1 MRKWCVLIVWGQ
13 KLAGKQRGGG
23 GREVAIIHS
32 SGFRH
37 YMTLSFIHARFTCTV
52 EHSCLLVEG
61 SLYLKPN
68 TIEPLFF
75 NHKNWLLNLMELLA
89 SFSGVRKK
97 LTSQNHQK

>member
-1 MRKWCVLIVWGQ
+1 MCTDCLGSETGRE
-13 KLAGKQRGGG
+13 AERGG
-23 GREVAIIHS
+23 GREVAIINS

-89 SFSGVRKK
+89 SHNDGKQHSDGKQQ
-97 LTSQNHQK
+97 TTCAH